1 MMTPVTLSPLCA
13 GAALRLLPPSVLR
26 SPAPAGSRGS
36 AAALAAGRGWRTA
49 LTVLLLAVCVA
60 VSGCGRPSPY
70 AQGAAAAAQGAEDV
84 MTTAGAAAESESRCN
99 AGLAHHC
106 TLMGQYYEHS
116 GRSTIKAIEYY
127 VRGCDLGDGDPR
139 ACTILE
145 DLPPFD
151 LSAAYDEFAHHCA
164 AETPLPCLY
173 QVAVLGVGQMPG
185 PTPDQL
191 RLADPACNLM
201 RLGRACYLLAMGH
214 LRGDDESGRPDTAS
228 AASYLSRAC
237 SMRDRMACARLSEL
251 YASGF
256 NEIRQNLREAHRYAA
271 RSCYLNHAPSCMY
284 MADIHLRGAEAVAR
298 DPRAA
303 AEFLTKACALE
314 DGPGCLLLG
323 ELHDRG
329 APGVNVA
336 PQRAWEALSR
346 ACDLQQAEACSQV
359 GQFYQQG
366 RGVGQDLRAAK
377 EYFARGCALGSHM
390 GCERQELL
398 QSQGI

>member
-1 MMTPVTLSPLCA
+1 MPASRALQLMSVPAALCHA
-13 GAALRLLPPSVLR
+13 GAALL
-26 SPAPAGSRGS
+26 
-36 AAALAAGRGWRTA
+36 LAACLGA
-49 LTVLLLAVCVA
+49 
-60 VSGCGRPSPY
+60 SGCGRSPT
-70 AQGAAAAAQGAEDV
+70 AAEAAATAASAPEDAL
-84 MTTAGAAAESESRCN
+84 TTAGAAAESEAKCSS
-99 AGLAHHC
+99 GLAHHC
-106 TLMGQYYEHS
+106 TRMGQYYEHS

-145 DLPPFD
+145 EQPAFD
-151 LSAAYDEFAHHCA
+151 LSAAYDEFAHHCSP
-164 AETPLPCLY
+164 ETPLPCLY
-173 QVAVLGVGQMPG
+173 QVAVLGVGQPPG
-185 PTPDQL
+185 PSPDQL
-191 RLADPACNLM
+191 RLADQACNLM
-201 RLGRACYLLAMGH
+201 RLGRACYLLGVGH
-214 LRGDDESGRPDTAS
+214 LRGAGEDGRPDTANG
-228 AASYLSRAC
+228 ASYLSRAC
-237 SMRDRMACARLSEL
+237 SMHDRMACARLSEL
-251 YASGF
+251 YASGYH
-256 NEIRQNLREAHRYAA
+256 EIRQNLREAHRYAA

-303 AEFLTKACALE
+303 AEFLAKACALE
-314 DGPGCLLLG
+314 DGAGCLLLG

-377 EYFARGCALGSHM
+377 DYFGRGCALGSRI
-390 GCERQELL
+390 GCERHELL
-398 QSQGI
+398 QAQGI